1 MSFICPLLAPLRRFL
16 PLPYTYPNYTAKL
29 LLSSFM
35 PFQVRLSI
43 FTLLSSTGYVLLS
56 IFLPLYHPPNS
67 SYHPFYPA
75 SPFTRG
81 GVSSLSVPQLLPQ
94 VRPSDLSSESS
105 SVTDFF
111 FFWIFMREI
120 EPQVELESTLV
131 YDPHLWY
138 FIHGVG
144 FLRTPSIPT
153 MHTLHY
159 PYNKEFA

>member
-1 MSFICPLLAPLRRFL
+1 MSFICLLLAPLSRFL
-16 PLPYTYPNYTAKL
+16 LLPYTYPHCTAKL
-29 LLSSFM
+29 LLSSSM
-35 PFQVRLSI
+35 PFQVRPSI
-43 FTLLSSTGYVLLS
+43 STSFLLQAASCCLLFLFTTLH
-56 IFLPLYHPPNS
+56 FL

-75 SPFTRG
+75 FPFARG

-94 VRPSDLSSESS
+94 VRPSDLFSATSS
-105 SVTDFF
+105 STDFF

-153 MHTLHY
+153 MHMLHY
-159 PYNKEFA
+159 SYNKEFA

>member
-16 PLPYTYPNYTAKL
+16 SLPYTYPHYTAKL
-29 LLSSFM
+29 LLSSSM

-43 FTLLSSTGYVLLS
+43 SISFLLQAASCCLFFLFTTLL
-56 IFLPLYHPPNS
+56 HS
-67 SYHPFYPA
+67 SYHPFCPA
-75 SPFTRG
+75 FPFARG
-81 GVSSLSVPQLLPQ
+81 GVSSLFVPQ
-94 VRPSDLSSESS
+94 VRPSALFSASS
-105 SVTDFF
+105 SSTDFF

-131 YDPHLWY
+131 YDRHLWY

-153 MHTLHY
+153 MHMLHCT
-159 PYNKEFA
+159 YNKEFA